1 MLVSLKEVI
10 DLAEK
15 GNFAIPAFNVY
26 NVETIMGVIK
36 AAEEERSPIIIQ
48 VYPRL
53 MNEEVGYYISP
64 AIVAAARKA
73 TVPVC
78 FHLDH
83 GANEKEVQKAL
94 RWGATGI
101 MYDGSVHPFDEN
113 IENTKHIIEICDSV
127 GVTVE
132 GELGHVGS
140 VNDEAMDEFTD
151 PQEAAEF
158 VKKTGVTCLAVL
170 IGNAHGHYKK
180 TPKLDIERVKAIREA
195 TDHEKLFV
203 MMVDANYF
211 KTINDT
217 YGHDAGDEA
226 LVHIA
231 KTLQNACEEGDYI
244 ARVGG
249 DEFVIIGTR
258 ESEEMVEELGW
269 SINNRLEDKS
279 RKTGYLLSVSIGYEI
294 YHYRTH
300 KTGSELYKKAD
311 EKMYENKRQYH
322 LTANRG

>member
-1 MLVSLKEVI
+1 MLVSLKTVI

-26 NVETIMGVIK
+26 NTETIMGVIK
-36 AAEEERSPIIIQ
+36 AAEEERAPIIIQ

-101 MYDGSVHPFDEN
+101 MYDGSVHSFDEN
-113 IENTKHIIEICDSV
+113 VENTKHIIEICNSI

-140 VNDEAMDEFTD
+140 VNDDAMDEFTD
-151 PQEAAEF
+151 PEEAAEF
-158 VKKTGVTCLAVL
+158 VKRTGVTCLAVF

-195 TDHEKLFV
+195 TGGIPLVLHGGSGIPDDQVK
-203 MMVDANYF
+203 AA
-211 KTINDT
+211 IR
-217 YGHDAGDEA
+217 AG
-226 LVHIA
+226 IR
-231 KTLQNACEEGDYI
+231 KMN
-244 ARVGG
+244 
-249 DEFVIIGTR
+249 IGTDVCCAFADGTKEILDNPER
-258 ESEEMVEELGW
+258 SIAVDLFMKHPIETVKKMAIEKIRLVEANG
-269 SINNRLEDKS
+269 
-279 RKTGYLLSVSIGYEI
+279 
-294 YHYRTH
+294 
-300 KTGSELYKKAD
+300 KA
-311 EKMYENKRQYH
+311 
-322 LTANRG
+322 